1 MTALMFPDLHARFA
15 PSRMA
20 ARSMTGQRNGWWN
33 LRAVAVGDGETSS
46 SAGASAVPT
55 FDATAAGDGGRR
67 MKRPSIARLKAGDSA
82 AWAWFFEEFAG
93 QIAGYARR
101 MGASDPDDLT
111 GAVLEAVA
119 RGIGG
124 FEGTH
129 GQFRSWVFS
138 IAHARIVDD
147 HRRRSRRT
155 EVELTEFHDIDV
167 DAAADDFA
175 SGDPELEAAL
185 ASLSEEQR
193 SLLHLRYVVGLST
206 KEIAKTI
213 EKSEVA
219 TRVALHRTSKR
230 LRELLAGV
238 DAERPLEAVDA

>member
-15 PSRMA
+15 PSRSA
-20 ARSMTGQRNGWWN
+20 ARTTTGQWFDWWN
-33 LRAVAVGDGETSS
+33 LRAVAVGDD
-46 SAGASAVPT
+46 GASVVTGARSGSSV
-55 FDATAAGDGGRR
+55 ADGGGGR
-67 MKRPSIARLKAGDSA
+67 MKRPSISRLKGGDPE

-101 MGASDPDDLT
+101 MGVADADDVT

-124 FEGTH
+124 FEGSH

-155 EVELTEFHDIDV
+155 EVELTEHHDTDSS
-167 DAAADDFA
+167 AAVDDFA

-185 ASLSEEQR
+185 AQLTEEQR

-206 KEIAKTI
+206 KEIAKSI
-213 EKSEVA
+213 DKSEVA

-230 LRELLAGV
+230 LREILSGAGV
-238 DAERPLEAVDA
+238 DVELEAVDA

>member
-15 PSRMA
+15 PSRAA
-20 ARSMTGQRNGWWN
+20 ARSTTGMLRDLWI
-33 LRAVAVGDGETSS
+33 LRAVATDGDGID
-46 SAGASAVPT
+46 AVP
-55 FDATAAGDGGRR
+55 AGRARSADRALMVDGGGGR
-67 MKRPSIARLKAGDSA
+67 MKRPSISRLKAGDSD
-82 AWAWFFEEFAG
+82 AWAWFFGEFAG

-101 MGASDPDDLT
+101 MGAADPEDLT

-155 EVELTEFHDIDV
+155 EVELTEQHDTDSSASV
-167 DAAADDFA
+167 DDFA
-175 SGDPELEAAL
+175 SGDPELEAAM
-185 ASLSEEQR
+185 ASLTDEQR

-206 KEIAKTI
+206 KEIARSIDKT
-213 EKSEVA
+213 EVA

-230 LRELLAGV
+230 LRELLSDSGV
-238 DAERPLEAVDA
+238 AFEIEAVDA